1 MLTKQQRIA
10 LVPWAFVGIWSTGFI
25 GAKYAVPYME
35 PFSVL
40 LVRMLLTLL
49 VFAGLLW
56 WRKSVKPRQPCHD
69 VFDRLLRFFGHDL
82 DMHLLVFMEF
92 KE

>member
-1 MLTKQQRIA
+1 MLSREQKLA
-10 LVPWAFVGIWSTGFI
+10 LVPWSFVGIWSTGFI

-40 LVRMLLTLL
+40 LARMLLTLM

-56 WRKSVKPRQPCHD
+56 
-69 VFDRLLRFFGHDL
+69 
-82 DMHLLVFMEF
+82 
-92 KE
+92 